1 MKDGINLNYFY
12 QITFPTGSD
21 SFDSVHGNVLEAFYL
36 MKLMAKVTF
45 PLSQVL
51 GAAQSIREMSYDG
64 GYIRPYIS
72 FAKGIGKLITND
84 ADLRSVLEKVS
95 QETNTFEPQFIEALH
110 LGNHTGKAG
119 KLWEGIKTY
128 VF

>member
-1 MKDGINLNYFY
+1 MSTSDISKNSSLKSKLLF
-12 QITFPTGSD
+12 TKSLSPTGSD
-21 SFDSVHGNVLEAFYL
+21 SFDSIHGNVLEAFYL

-51 GAAQSIREMSYDG
+51 GAAQGIREMSYDG

-84 ADLRSVLEKVS
+84 ADLRSVLEKAS
-95 QETNTFEPQFIEALH
+95 QETNTFEPQFIEALQP
-110 LGNHTGKAG
+110 
-119 KLWEGIKTY
+119 
-128 VF
+128 VS